1 MCVGEE
7 VVLEI
12 DLMPSAVLNGK
23 GNKIIQGKPE
33 NPIGR
38 LLLYCTVRDEKDV
51 MEPIYASNEI
61 TGAGMGLSGVEVTNQ
76 TIDDFVHEGFVH
88 GVLTLKAAQSF
99 KLPNREFTGKGD
111 PFLVFQL
118 GPWKARSKTLKGA
131 GGDCVWGDLEL
142 STEVAAEDLR
152 AHTLT
157 VCVYDENTHRD
168 NVLICTG
175 QILLKL
181 PGSRIGLA
189 VDVNIPLVDK
199 NGKSAG
205 RLVVTAQVRLIQIYT
220 TFSLVYALLWT
231 ERYIT

>member
-1 MCVGEE
+1 M
-7 VVLEI
+7 VLEI
-12 DLMPSAVLNGK
+12 DLMPSAALNGK
-23 GNKIIQGKPE
+23 KREGIPGTPE

-51 MEPIYASNEI
+51 IEPIYASNEI
-61 TGAGMGLSGVEVTNQ
+61 TTSGVTGVEVTNQ
-76 TIDDFVHEGFVH
+76 TIDDFVQEGFVQ

-111 PFLVFQL
+111 PFLAFQL

-131 GGDCVWGDLEL
+131 GGDCVWGDLDL
-142 STEVAAEDLR
+142 SAEVTAEDLR
-152 AHTLT
+152 AHALT

-168 NVLICTG
+168 NVLIGTG

-189 VDVNIPLVDK
+189 VDVDIPLVDK

-205 RLVVTAQVRLIQIYT
+205 RLVVTAQVRLI
-220 TFSLVYALLWT
+220 
-231 ERYIT
+231 

>member
-12 DLMPSAVLNGK
+12 DLLPSAVLNGK

-51 MEPIYASNEI
+51 VEPIYASNEI
-61 TGAGMGLSGVEVTNQ
+61 TTSGVSGVEATNQ
-76 TIDDFVHEGFVH
+76 TIDDFVQEGFVQ
-88 GVLTLKAAQSF
+88 GVLTLKTAQSF

-118 GPWKARSKTLKGA
+118 GPWKALSKTLKGA

-142 STEVAAEDLR
+142 STEVTAEDLR
-152 AHTLT
+152 AHMLT

-168 NVLICTG
+168 NVLISTG

-205 RLVVTAQVRLIQIYT
+205 RLVVTAQVRLI
-220 TFSLVYALLWT
+220 
-231 ERYIT
+231 